1 MKKYQPIHK
10 QKVTLLDRL
19 GVALLSGVTA
29 VITGG
34 LFLLGWFRFS
44 PDVTQ
49 LDFAINTLI
58 VFVLVITLL
67 GFFLLENLL
76 VKLFGILWAL
86 LSTNG

>member
-1 MKKYQPIHK
+1 MKKYQSIYK
-10 QKVTLLDRL
+10 EKVTLLDRL
-19 GVALLSGVTA
+19 GVAILSAVTTA
-29 VITGG
+29 ITGG
-34 LFLLGWFRFS
+34 LFLLGWIGFS
-44 PDVTQ
+44 PDITQ

-76 VKLFGILWAL
+76 VKMFGILWAL